1 MLSPKDMDLLC
12 KVGPG
17 TPMGELMRRY
27 WLPVAYGWELP
38 RDGQPLRVRLLGED
52 LLAWRDTNGAAAFV
66 QDRCPHRGAGLYFGR
81 NEEGGIRCAYHGWKF
96 DVAGNCIDMPNE
108 PAASNFKLKVRIT
121 AYRGADFGGMT
132 WIYMGQDQ
140 DDAPGIP
147 EFEWGFVPE
156 NQLRHSHKLVYECNW
171 MQALEG
177 ELDTTHLYFL
187 HSRLNPEDSPKY
199 GVYLKE
205 RSAGFHIVSTDAG
218 LTYGASRREE
228 DGGNY
233 WRMTNFLFPFYGMF
247 PGAEDG
253 TTPTLHLCAD
263 RRHPHAASR
272 PAVASI
278 PTAPQHR
285 QRAHVERAIVRPGRA
300 LPGHGPDEAG
310 AEGTVL
316 LPLVAGGGARQRFP
330 DGSRGEADAQRHRH
344 PVGAPPGRRRHLQ
357 HGGDYGPDP
366 RTSRDRRRH
375 NHQGAPYADRSRA
388 RPPRPRRHAARRR
401 VSRGLSRPVPSR
413 PPCRG
418 TPTGKRRWRTGATRG
433 LSSTLAPPPNAPSRS
448 AGSGTRKWVEW
459 R

>member
-12 KVGPG
+12 QVGPG

-27 WLPVAYGWELP
+27 WMPVAYDWELP

-81 NEEGGIRCAYHGWKF
+81 NEEGGLRCAYHGWKF

-108 PAASNFKLKVRIT
+108 PAASNFKRKVRIT

-187 HSRLNPEDSPKY
+187 HSRLNPDDSPKY
-199 GVYLKE
+199 GVYLNE
-205 RSAGFHIVSTDAG
+205 RSASFHIVNTDAG
-218 LTYGASRREE
+218 LTYGAARREE
-228 DGGNY
+228 DGSNY

-253 TTPTLHLCAD
+253 TTPLSIYVPIDDTHTLHLGLRWHPSQPLPNIGNGPKLNALSSEPGVLSPGTGPMKPEQKGRFFSHWWPEAGRDNDFLMDLEAKRTRNATGIPSVRLQDAAVISSMGETMDRTREHLGTAD
-263 RRHPHAASR
+263 ATIIKARRMLIGAALALRDHGVTPPGVESPEAYRVRSVATTLPGDADWEEALADWRYARTVEHPGAA
-272 PAVASI
+272 A
-278 PTAPQHR
+278 
-285 QRAHVERAIVRPGRA
+285 QRAVTERG
-300 LPGHGPDEAG
+300 
-310 AEGTVL
+310 
-316 LPLVAGGGARQRFP
+316 
-330 DGSRGEADAQRHRH
+330 
-344 PVGAPPGRRRHLQ
+344 
-357 HGGDYGPDP
+357 
-366 RTSRDRRRH
+366 
-375 NHQGAPYADRSRA
+375 
-388 RPPRPRRHAARRR
+388 
-401 VSRGLSRPVPSR
+401 
-413 PPCRG
+413 
-418 TPTGKRRWRTGATRG
+418 
-433 LSSTLAPPPNAPSRS
+433 
-448 AGSGTRKWVEW
+448 
-459 R
+459 